1 MNKVI
6 KKQIRIMLIDD
17 HPVLRS
23 GLRLLINSQQD
34 MCVSAE
40 TAESAEAIAL
50 CLSHQPDIVL
60 LDISLRGSNG
70 IDLLKVL
77 KTSYPEIKVLVL
89 TMHDDDAYLPEVMRL
104 GGSGYLPK
112 KSVDEALL
120 PAIRSLFLHC

>member
-1 MNKVI
+1 MI
-6 KKQIRIMLIDD
+6 EKQIKIMLIDD

-23 GLRLLINSQQD
+23 SLRLLINSQQD

-50 CLSHQPDIVL
+50 CRSNQPDIVL
-60 LDISLRGSNG
+60 LDLSLQGSNG

-77 KTSYPEIKVLVL
+77 KSSYPDIKVLVL
-89 TMHDDDAYLPEVMRL
+89 TMHDDDAYLPEIMRL
-104 GGSGYLPK
+104 GGSGYLRK

-120 PAIRSLFLHC
+120 PAIRSLFLHS